1 MKGEITVKTI
11 IVYYSL
17 EGFTKKW
24 SEEISKKT
32 GADLLAIHP
41 VKEYPDSGAK
51 KYLWGGKSALMGQKP
66 KLQPYIFNA
75 DKYDRVILA
84 YPVWASSVT
93 PPIRSFAEEN
103 RDALSGK
110 KIGAI
115 ATYMGS
121 GAQKS
126 LKKLSKLLNAELEP
140 RLILT
145 DLEEKKSENEQLAA
159 GFIRQITNDQD

>member
-1 MKGEITVKTI
+1 MKAL
-11 IVYYSL
+11 IVYYSMSGNVKQTA
-17 EGFTKKW
+17 EAIAA
-24 SEEISKKT
+24 ET
-32 GADLLAIHP
+32 GADLLALYP
-41 VKEYPDSGAK
+41 VKAYPDKGAK
-51 KYLWGGKSALMGQKP
+51 KYLWGGKCALMGDKP
-66 KLQPYIFNA
+66 RLQPYIFNA

>member
-1 MKGEITVKTI
+1 M
-11 IVYYSL
+11 
-17 EGFTKKW
+17 
-24 SEEISKKT
+24 
-32 GADLLAIHP
+32 
-41 VKEYPDSGAK
+41 
-51 KYLWGGKSALMGQKP
+51 
-66 KLQPYIFNA
+66 
-75 DKYDRVILA
+75 ILA

>member
-1 MKGEITVKTI
+1 MKTI

-24 SEEISKKT
+24 AEEIAEKT
-32 GADLLAIHP
+32 GADLLALHP
-41 VKEYPDSGAK
+41 VKSYPDSGAK
-51 KYLWGGKSALMGQKP
+51 KFLWGGKSALMGEKP

-75 DKYDRVILA
+75 DKYDRIVLA

-93 PPIRSFAEEN
+93 PPIRSFISEN
-103 RDALSGK
+103 KDALSGK
-110 KIGAI
+110 EIGAI

-126 LKKLSKLLNAELEP
+126 IKKLEKLLEAEIAP
-140 RLILT
+140 QLILT
-145 DLEEKKSENEQLAA
+145 DLDEKKKENDQLAA
-159 GFIRQITNDQD
+159 GYIRQLSDD